1 MLLGFDAKR
10 AFQNSTGLGNYSR
23 DVLRVLAR
31 HYPEHRYLAYGPRL
45 VAGRLA
51 DGVEPRG
58 PDGAL
63 GRFIPSLWRVAGL
76 AAQAARDGVEIFHG
90 LSNELPLGLERTG
103 VRSVVSI
110 HDLIFERF
118 PSLYRPVDRRIY
130 RWKSRSASQR
140 ADLVVAVSEQTRR
153 DLVELYRIDPARIR
167 VVYQGCHTVFQAAP
181 DPAADQAAALRL
193 GLPERYLLNV
203 GTVERRK
210 NLMLAV
216 RALPALPGLPLLV
229 AGRETPYAAEVRAE
243 AARLGVAERLRF
255 LGAALPLADLA
266 VLYRR
271 CSAFVYPSIFEGF
284 GIPIIEALFCGAP
297 VVTTA
302 GGVFPEAGG
311 AGACY
316 VDPADHQALAAT
328 LAGLLADPARREGLR
343 RAGLAHVERFTD
355 RAVAGALMAVYQE
368 AMA

>member
-31 HYPEHRYLAYGPRL
+31 HYPEHRYLANGPRR

-76 AAQAARDGVEIFHG
+76 AAQAARDGVELFHG
-90 LSNELPLGLERTG
+90 LSNELPLGLTRTG

-130 RWKSRSASQR
+130 RWKFRSASQR

-167 VVYQGCHTVFQAAP
+167 VVYQGCHPVFQAPP
-181 DPAADQAAALRL
+181 DPAADQVAAQRL

-210 NLMLAV
+210 NLLLAV

-243 AARLGVAERLRF
+243 GADHVA
-255 LGAALPLADLA
+255 PLL
-266 VLYRR
+266 
-271 CSAFVYPSIFEGF
+271 
-284 GIPIIEALFCGAP
+284 ALFRAR
-297 VVTTA
+297 
-302 GGVFPEAGG
+302 
-311 AGACY
+311 
-316 VDPADHQALAAT
+316 
-328 LAGLLADPARREGLR
+328 ARRRG
-343 RAGLAHVERFTD
+343 
-355 RAVAGALMAVYQE
+355 
-368 AMA
+368 